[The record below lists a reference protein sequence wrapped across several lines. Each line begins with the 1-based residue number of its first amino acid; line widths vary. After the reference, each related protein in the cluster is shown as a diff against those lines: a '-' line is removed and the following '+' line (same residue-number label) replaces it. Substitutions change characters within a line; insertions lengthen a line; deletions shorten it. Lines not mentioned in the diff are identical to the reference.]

1 MTCNRFQKLDQYF
14 HVSDRASEPRCGDP
28 GYDRLFKVREV
39 MTAVMDCFK
48 RAYTLSK
55 EVAVDEAMIKYSGR
69 LSFRQY
75 MPNKPIKHGVKVWM
89 LCDSRSAY
97 LWNFDVYLGR
107 QDRTHHDLGHDVVM
121 NLTQGVQN
129 SKRHIYF
136 DNFFTGLPLL
146 ESLLGNGLY
155 GCGTVRENRI
165 GFPKDLKKPRDVRQR
180 GEFKVLQKDA
190 VVATVWKDKR
200 LVYHLSTLSQPA
212 DIRDARRRVL
222 GNHLELQQPHTVYA
236 YNKFMGGVDLHDQFR
251 AKYNIGRCGKK
262 WWRYIFWF
270 ILNCSIVN
278 AGILYQQAATRRTK
292 KRRFTNL
299 NFREELLMDLIGGY
313 SKKHCAVVE
322 QLQPPRV
329 ADGNQG
335 LHVNV
340 RLSGGKTTCKY
351 HSRFLKTTNIP
362 RVVYGCAVCLV
373 HLCKECHMPYHE
385 AVRVQR
391 APARP

>member
-1 MTCNRFQKLDQYF
+1 
-14 HVSDRASEPRCGDP
+14 
-28 GYDRLFKVREV
+28 
-39 MTAVMDCFK
+39 
-48 RAYTLSK
+48 
-55 EVAVDEAMIKYSGR
+55 
-69 LSFRQY
+69 
-75 MPNKPIKHGVKVWM
+75 M

-97 LWNFDVYLGR
+97 WNFDVYLGR
-107 QDRTHHDLGHDVVM
+107 QDRTHHGLGHDVVM

-155 GCGTVRENRI
+155 GCGTVRVNRI

-200 LVYHLSTLSQPA
+200 LIYHLSTLSQPA

-251 AKYNIGRCGKK
+251 AKYN
-262 WWRYIFWF
+262 
-270 ILNCSIVN
+270 N
-278 AGILYQQAATRRTK
+278 AVQAATRRTK

-299 NFREELLMDLIGGY
+299 NFREVLLMDLIGGY
-313 SKKHCAVVE
+313 SKKHRAVVE
-322 QLQPPRV
+322 QVQPPRV

-340 RLSGGKTTCKY
+340 HLPGGKTTCKY
-351 HSRFLKTTNIP
+351 HSRFSKTTNTP

-385 AVRVQR
+385 AVHAQR